1 MTAAIFALAGTLLGV
16 LGTVMVEL
24 VRTRTENSQARCE
37 AVRLACADLI
47 SALAR
52 LKEHAFE
59 LISTPDDPA
68 LVSTLRNTQVEARGH
83 YERLR
88 LTASSKEAQ
97 RAGRC
102 AIRYAYGLIRQ
113 IEGKPPRED
122 EIEQG
127 PAWMMHQAVMDLCVA
142 VRQETGVPK
151 PGDIFREPDE
161 WIAPDSMRFI
171 GQHGLSP
178 SATVGSEESGL

>member
-16 LGTVMVEL
+16 LGTVLVEL
-24 VRTRTENSQARCE
+24 VRARTEGSQARCE
-37 AVRLACADLI
+37 AIRLASADLI

-59 LISTPDDPA
+59 LISTPGDPA
-68 LVSTLRNTQVEARGH
+68 LVSTLRNTHAEARGH

-88 LTASSKEAQ
+88 LAASSKEAQ

-122 EIEQG
+122 EIERG
-127 PAWMMHQAVMDLCVA
+127 PALMMHQAVMDLCVA
-142 VRQETGVPK
+142 VRRETGVPK
-151 PGDIFREPDE
+151 PDDMFYEPDE
-161 WIAPDSMRFI
+161 WIAPDAMRFTDR
-171 GQHGLSP
+171 HRLSP
-178 SATVGSEESGL
+178 SSTVGSEEPGL